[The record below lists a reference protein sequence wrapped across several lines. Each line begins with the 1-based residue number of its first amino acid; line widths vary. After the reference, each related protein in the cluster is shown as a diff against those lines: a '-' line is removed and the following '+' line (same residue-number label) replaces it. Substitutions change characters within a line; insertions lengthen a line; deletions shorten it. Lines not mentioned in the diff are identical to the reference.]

1 MQLETLNDV
10 EIFAAGTWNG
20 DTYTEQDLD
29 EIVRAYGETREYLK
43 PYVKLGH
50 KQNDLLRNDGLPAA
64 GWITALR
71 RVGDRLLATF
81 SNVPGKI
88 AELIRRRAYGRVSS
102 EIYVNPVIEKK
113 QYRYALKAVALLG
126 GETPAVGSLNDFIDL
141 YGLSIESRA
150 VGFDSETPTVTI
162 NYSRREK
169 QMNEVTIEQREYSEL
184 QRKAVTVD
192 TVTAENEALKTQVK
206 EFSQQVAEKETEL
219 TQLREFKK
227 NAEAEGVKRFS
238 AEVTAFFEQAVKDEK
253 ITPAQ
258 KEKYFSKAAESAESF
273 EFVKGLIEDLP
284 AKSQEYS
291 KSGTQATTHEHSMN
305 GTPTANGE
313 ELDAKASAIQK
324 QYASEGKTISYERA
338 LVEAEQQLK
347 GKEA

>member
-1 MQLETLNDV
+1 
-10 EIFAAGTWNG
+10 
-20 DTYTEQDLD
+20 
-29 EIVRAYGETREYLK
+29 
-43 PYVKLGH
+43 
-50 KQNDLLRNDGLPAA
+50 
-64 GWITALR
+64 
-71 RVGDRLLATF
+71 
-81 SNVPGKI
+81 
-88 AELIRRRAYGRVSS
+88 
-102 EIYVNPVIEKK
+102 
-113 QYRYALKAVALLG
+113 
-126 GETPAVGSLNDFIDL
+126 
-141 YGLSIESRA
+141 
-150 VGFDSETPTVTI
+150 
-162 NYSRREK
+162 
-169 QMNEVTIEQREYSEL
+169 MNEVTIEQREYSEL

-258 KEKYFSKAAESAESF
+258 KEKYFTKAAESAESF